1 MKRENVKQV
10 YVTKD
15 VGERLKNY
23 CKEEGYVMTTY
34 LNKIVDEHLK
44 SFGK

>member
-1 MKRENVKQV
+1 MRSKDVKQV
-10 YVTKD
+10 YVTKQ

-23 CKEEGYVMTTY
+23 CKEEGYVMTIY